1 MTYKIHISD
10 REYREYKIV
19 NSHTLDYSQN
29 KIEIN
34 PAKLKLFNQDIFD
47 ILDNGDI
54 KVLHSSIKSMP
65 LMVLVLNTKTC
76 GKIKDKFLYEVYSDD
91 RILNRIK

>member
-10 REYREYKIV
+10 RNYTEYKIV

-29 KIEIN
+29 KIDIN

-47 ILDNGDI
+47 ILDNGEI

-65 LMVLVLNTKTC
+65 LIPGVLVLNNNKTY
-76 GKIKDKFLYEVYSDD
+76 GKIKDKFFYKCIPDD
-91 RILNRIK
+91 KR